1 MLNGTLS
8 FLQKYFSFCWAFS
21 FVLFTVHVVKNVQ
34 VTSKLPPKNH
44 FITKHILFLKQFHQ
58 FSWFVN
64 TLHMVCSKDITM
76 PTKLIKKTC
85 RNHFLKH
92 FLFSWNF
99 RPPPLSTRHISRVRR
114 NFENILLAG
123 SCHWIHLL
131 HWYYMHH
138 TRSSKAAIW
147 ESEK

>member
-1 MLNGTLS
+1 MGHFHS
-8 FLQKYFSFCWAFS
+8 FKNIYFFCWAFS

-34 VTSKLPPKNH
+34 VTSTLSPQNN

-58 FSWFVN
+58 LSWFVN
-64 TLHMVCSKDITM
+64 ALHMVCSLDITM
-76 PTKLIKKTC
+76 PTKWIKKTC
-85 RNHFLKH
+85 RNHFLEH

-99 RPPPLSTRHISRVRR
+99 RPPPLSTRHNSGMRR

-123 SCHWIHLL
+123 FCHYIHLL
-131 HWYYMHH
+131 HRYYMHH
-138 TRSSKAAIW
+138 TRSSKAAFW